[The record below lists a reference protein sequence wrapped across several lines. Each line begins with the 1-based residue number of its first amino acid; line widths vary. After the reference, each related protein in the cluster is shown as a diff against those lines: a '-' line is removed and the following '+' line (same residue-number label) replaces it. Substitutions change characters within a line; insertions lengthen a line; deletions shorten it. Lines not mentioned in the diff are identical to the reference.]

1 MLIPAYKKKLCT
13 GTHSIDTPV
22 ADPGF
27 LTGGAKFVGGW
38 GVEGQLPTRLA
49 PPMGNPKS
57 ATELCVCDFCF

>member
-38 GVEGQLPTRLA
+38 GGGGATPDEVSTSHG
-49 PPMGNPKS
+49 KS
-57 ATELCVCDFCF
+57 QIRH